1 MQSLKS
7 GLIII
12 GSVGLL
18 FLGACG
24 NSKSADSGSGS
35 PVASPSESAAK
46 TETPTKIE
54 SSGKAGAPQKGG
66 QVIESGKYH
75 LEFVPEKEANG
86 THLDFYVQKG
96 DNHEAI
102 PDAKVTAQI
111 QLPDGTQKNLNLKYD
126 ASGKHYTALLPGKA
140 VGQYQVK
147 MTSDIKGE
155 KVDGRFNFSQ

>member
-1 MQSLKS
+1 MKSLKS

-24 NSKSADSGSGS
+24 NSKSADSGSSS
-35 PVASPSESAAK
+35 PVASPSESTAK
-46 TETPTKIE
+46 TETTAKVE
-54 SSGKAGAPQKGG
+54 ASNKVGSPQKGG
-66 QVIESGKYH
+66 QVVESGLYH

-111 QLPDGTQKNLNLKYD
+111 QLPDGTQKNLDLKYD
-126 ASGKHYTALLPGKA
+126 ASGKHYTAFLPGKA
-140 VGQYQVK
+140 AGQYLVK
-147 MTSDIKGE
+147 MIAEIKGE